1 MLRARRGISGCA
13 RRSAGKTKAHLFE
26 HAGQKLALSSLTQ
39 ALGIGLRSLEP
50 RGEER
55 RERRI
60 AAGGGQAEARFHHC
74 HGLLGEHAVILKWGA
89 SVLCHQ
95 ERSPRNRLPRS

>member
-13 RRSAGKTKAHLFE
+13 TRSDEKTKAHLFK
-26 HAGQKLALSSLTQ
+26 HAEQKLALSSLTK
-39 ALGIGLRSLEP
+39 ALGIGLRSFEP

-55 RERRI
+55 CEGRI
-60 AAGGGQAEARFHHC
+60 AAGGRKAEARFHRC

-89 SVLCHQ
+89 LVLRHQ
-95 ERSPRNRLPRS
+95 ERSPG